1 MVQPVNPKPFK
12 LDDPLFNRLQ
22 LGSVGQYLALRHDT
36 TDYNCFLAGILLAL
50 RKIGSLDPGVTVGL
64 ERLLGV

>member
-1 MVQPVNPKPFK
+1 VIF
-12 LDDPLFNRLQ
+12 
-22 LGSVGQYLALRHDT
+22 GSVGQYLTLRHDT

-64 ERLLGV
+64 ERLLEV